1 MRLRKHIRNDTLAL
15 SVMYDTM
22 LFLTF
27 VSLSGLLI
35 LPMFY
40 QEGPYLVSQHQGHEE
55 RVESTLHS
63 LLTSSA
69 QNFSYMTA
77 GTIIDSVG
85 EAIGINTTQSSGL
98 YPMLTTWLMGKEQH
112 HKTYGQLLS
121 ENLATQAQIPISSNT
136 TIDLNIFTQDFT
148 NELTSSIKDFIDETL
163 SQRFRYNFTA
173 IWYPI
178 IRIPCGG
185 CISIGPTPPSVN
197 LYTAQQTI
205 NIPFLPV
212 ITYGNQTIVITRK
225 EVTTILSKYIF
236 YNDTVL
242 KNISDLLQEKNNI
255 SGQYDNGTKI
265 AHHLADN
272 MTFLLSGFFTTGISF
287 GENDTKMPGVLE
299 WMISYF
305 LSPITDILE
314 NSTFQTL
321 TSSNEYSFGRF
332 ESLYTSLNSSNDNMV
347 FSKIQEE
354 IISLISSSLGFSS
367 LNFSEICH
375 MLIHHA
381 SLYVSQIIE
390 DILYPV
396 LLLCAEQLMLF
407 YDFTQ
412 SFVEMIVDFIF
423 DQLSLTS
430 ATVTLTI
437 RERTL

>member
-1 MRLRKHIRNDTLAL
+1 
-15 SVMYDTM
+15 MYDTM

-27 VSLSGLLI
+27 VSLSGLLV
-35 LPMFY
+35 LPVFY
-40 QEGPYLVSQHQGHEE
+40 QEAPYLVSQHQGHEE
-55 RVESTLHS
+55 RVESTLHL
-63 LLTSSA
+63 LLTSSVK
-69 QNFSYMTA
+69 NFSYTTA
-77 GTIIDSVG
+77 GTIIDTVG
-85 EAIGINTTQSSGL
+85 ETIGINTTQSSGL

-121 ENLATQAQIPISSNT
+121 ENLATQARIPISSNS
-136 TIDLNIFTQDFT
+136 TIDLNIFTQDFS
-148 NELTSSIKDFIDETL
+148 NELTSSIRDFLDETL

-178 IRIPCGG
+178 VRIPCGG

-197 LYTAQQTI
+197 LYAAQQTI

-212 ITYGNQTIVITRK
+212 VTYGNQTIVITRK
-225 EVTTILSKYIF
+225 EVATILSNYIF
-236 YNDTVL
+236 SNDTVL
-242 KNISDLLQEKNNI
+242 KNISDLLQEKNNV

-265 AHHLADN
+265 AHHIADN
-272 MTFLLSGFFTTGISF
+272 ITFLLNGFLTTGISF
-287 GENDTKMPGVLE
+287 GENDTKLPGVLD
-299 WMISYF
+299 WMITYF

-314 NSTFQTL
+314 NSTSQTL
-321 TSSNEYSFGRF
+321 SSSNEYSFGRF

-354 IISLISSSLGFSS
+354 IINLIGSSIGFSS

-375 MLIHHA
+375 MLIQHA
-381 SLYVSQIIE
+381 SLYVSQVIE

-396 LLLCAEQLMLF
+396 LLLCAEQLMVL

-412 SFVEMIVDFIF
+412 SFIEILVDLIF

-430 ATVTLTI
+430 ATVTLTMWEKI
-437 RERTL
+437 L